1 MAKHVT
7 VRWARN
13 TAQDIGSEI
22 GDWTVDEIERDGDR
36 IALIRDN
43 EIIAEFGRY
52 DADVFLVE
60 DEDESDEEED
70 EPLEDEDEP
79 LEEEDE
85 DEDEPLEDEDEG
97 RTARRRGRTARR

>member
-36 IALIRDN
+36 IVALT
-43 EIIAEFGRY
+43 IA
-52 DADVFLVE
+52 DPDVVV
-60 DEDESDEEED
+60 
-70 EPLEDEDEP
+70 
-79 LEEEDE
+79 
-85 DEDEPLEDEDEG
+85 
-97 RTARRRGRTARR
+97 RAKKA